1 MSSRSTSSGGWRVR
15 RSIALELEVAT
26 NFVHLSPP
34 MLPKSLID
42 LTATIPQSDLEDFLA
57 LDPAKSP
64 DDEQRPIFEY
74 LARWA
79 QVETVE
85 DYDAA
90 TGAMRE
96 VTLADAIAQVA
107 GATGFKPVDNLE
119 PTEQLVDLELRV
131 YSQIAPLLGL
141 QPPSDPT
148 MLERERS
155 HVLGA
160 VQVLRGGPLHGRFWH
175 WMDRF
180 HYEAYRPW
188 RATRLDTIARLEQ
201 TAIEGLGG
209 REGTGS
215 PALDWL
221 PSTHMLVAIPTARA
235 AAESGEVEIVFW
247 AEPFELES
255 GVMGA
260 PGMCITSF
268 AERGIDYE
276 YSMTVRDDLTAKL
289 KALADPTRIS
299 ILRMIRYFDADNTQI
314 AGWLDVSRPTV
325 SVHAKTLAEAG
336 FISTE
341 RDGRQARHSFHPDT
355 VRKLCEDLTRYLEV
369 PAEDTDE

>member
-96 VTLADAIAQVA
+96 VTIADAIAQVA
-107 GATGFKPVDNLE
+107 GATGLKPADNLE

-131 YSQIAPLLGL
+131 YA
-141 QPPSDPT
+141 
-148 MLERERS
+148 
-155 HVLGA
+155 
-160 VQVLRGGPLHGRFWH
+160 
-175 WMDRF
+175 
-180 HYEAYRPW
+180 
-188 RATRLDTIARLEQ
+188 Q
-201 TAIEGLGG
+201 TASLFG
-209 REGTGS
+209 
-215 PALDWL
+215 
-221 PSTHMLVAIPTARA
+221 
-235 AAESGEVEIVFW
+235 
-247 AEPFELES
+247 
-255 GVMGA
+255 
-260 PGMCITSF
+260 
-268 AERGIDYE
+268 
-276 YSMTVRDDLTAKL
+276 
-289 KALADPTRIS
+289 
-299 ILRMIRYFDADNTQI
+299 
-314 AGWLDVSRPTV
+314 
-325 SVHAKTLAEAG
+325 
-336 FISTE
+336 
-341 RDGRQARHSFHPDT
+341 
-355 VRKLCEDLTRYLEV
+355 
-369 PAEDTDE
+369 